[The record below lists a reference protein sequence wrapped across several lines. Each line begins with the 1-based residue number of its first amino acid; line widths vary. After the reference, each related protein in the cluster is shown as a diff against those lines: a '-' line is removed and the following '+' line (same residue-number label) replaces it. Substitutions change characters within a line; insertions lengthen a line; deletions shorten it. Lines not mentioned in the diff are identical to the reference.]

1 MDMQPPAPSAMPL
14 QHLRW
19 RASWLAPCLA
29 LLLAAGC
36 ASTPGGM
43 PAAAPEHAAALAQL
57 DQGQPREAAQRLE
70 ALASG
75 ARGNTRLA
83 LLADAAFAWHEAG
96 DDVRAR
102 SLTAQVDARRVSGA
116 ARARLA
122 QVNTMLRTQ
131 AHSRGVP
138 VIGSTVVV
146 LLALGIEVACLWA
159 GDSRIYLYRHGRL
172 QQLTRDHSQ
181 LEALKARGAD
191 IAACAASPNMITRA
205 VGAADTIDV
214 DVANLS
220 ARDGDIFL
228 LCSDGLST
236 PVEDEAIAAALAS
249 GDCAQ
254 AAQDLVGLALANGG
268 RDNITVVVV
277 RVDDLAGDKTVIN
290 PAL

>member
-1 MDMQPPAPSAMPL
+1 MSPDSD
-14 QHLRW
+14 LRW
-19 RASWLAPCLA
+19 TSAARTDVGLVRSRNEDAYLDEPQRGLWAVADGMGGHAFGDVASGAVVAALA
-29 LLLAAGC
+29 
-36 ASTPGGM
+36 GM
-43 PAAAPEHAAALAQL
+43 PASGSM
-57 DQGQPREAAQRLE
+57 DEAIE
-70 ALASG
+70 
-75 ARGNTRLA
+75 T
-83 LLADAAFAWHEAG
+83 
-96 DDVRAR
+96 
-102 SLTAQVDARRVSGA
+102 
-116 ARARLA
+116 ARLRLDG
-122 QVNTMLRTQ
+122 VNAMLRAQ
-131 AHSRGVP
+131 AHERGVP

-146 LLALGIEVACLWA
+146 LLALGTELACLWA

-181 LEALKARGAD
+181 LEALRARGDD
-191 IAACAASPNMITRA
+191 IAASIASPNMITRA
-205 VGAADTIDV
+205 VGAADTIAF

-236 PVEDEAIAAALAS
+236 PVEEEAIAAALAP
-249 GDCAQ
+249 GNCVQ